1 MALRTTLV
9 NMRRKVAKIERNRE
23 YDPFAAIYNRHWGAD
38 YRIEVLPVVARLLL
52 SRIPAGANVLDVCCG
67 TGQFT
72 EQVRSLGYQVAG
84 VDASGEMIR
93 YAREN
98 APGVDF
104 TVADVRNFR
113 LDAVFDAAYCVYES
127 LNHVRDIAGLK
138 LAFASIRRHLEQ
150 GAPFLFD
157 LNREEAYVLYW
168 NNQDSIVEKDSVCVM
183 RSEFDEESRTGKYDV
198 AAFERIGNASKN
210 QWRRTDFTLGQTCH
224 DFGAVHR
231 ALFESGFTEVT
242 MYDARDIGMKGDA
255 GYGRT
260 FFLCSA

>member
-1 MALRTTLV
+1 
-9 NMRRKVAKIERNRE
+9 MRRKVAKIERNRE

-38 YRIEVLPVVARLLL
+38 YRIEAAPVVKRLLL
-52 SRIPAGANVLDVCCG
+52 ARIPVGASVLDVCCG

-72 EQVRSLGYQVAG
+72 EQVRRLGYRVSG
-84 VDASGEMIR
+84 MDASGGMLR

-98 APGVDF
+98 APGADF
-104 TVADVRNFR
+104 TLADVRDFR
-113 LDAVFDAAYCVYES
+113 LGAVFDAAYCVYES
-127 LNHVRDIAGLK
+127 LNHVRDMAGLSQ
-138 LAFASIRRHLEQ
+138 AFASIRKHLEP

-168 NNQDSIVEKDSVCVM
+168 NNQDSIVEEDSVCVM
-183 RSEFDEESRTGKYDV
+183 RSEYDEESKTGKYDV
-198 AAFERIGNASKN
+198 VAFERTGTRSKSA
-210 QWRRTDFTLGQTCH
+210 WRRTDFTLGQTCH
-224 DFGAVHR
+224 DFGEVHR